1 MLCTKC
7 KGDTKVAES
16 RRRNETTWRRRKCLS
31 CGTQFRTVEVLEA
44 LVAQPAPKPTPT
56 PKPKPEQKP
65 NSNRFRKTRY
75 RKPLPSIEVE
85 PDFDAMS
92 DAELEAFFYREN

>member
-31 CGTQFRTVEVLEA
+31 CGTQFRTVEVLEVLA
-44 LVAQPAPKPTPT
+44 AQPAPKPTPT

>member
-44 LVAQPAPKPTPT
+44 LAAQPAPKPT

>member
-31 CGTQFRTVEVLEA
+31 CGTQFRTVEVLEVLA
-44 LVAQPAPKPTPT
+44 AQPAPKPTPT
-56 PKPKPEQKP
+56 PKPKPTPKP